1 MEVGL
6 RLALVLMGALACLAL
21 PAPTALAEVTTVVLR
36 EDFDG
41 DGKADTVETA
51 RIADILDSLVP
62 GASYSLKVSRERREF
77 DKIGDQTAIVVRL
90 AADASRLYL
99 LMSSSRAA
107 VAACD
112 IRTNPPG
119 EYAADNANGREV
131 LVVKTNVIAISCLE
145 AGGPGTLLKYWS
157 PENGG
162 GFPAAWLP
170 N

>member
-6 RLALVLMGALACLAL
+6 RLALVLIGALVCLPVAW
-21 PAPTALAEVTTVVLR
+21 ADVTTVVLR

-41 DGKADTVETA
+41 DGRADTVETA
-51 RIADILDSLVP
+51 RIADILENLVP
-62 GASYSLKVSRERREF
+62 GDAASHQIRRQRAEL
-77 DKIGDQTAIVVRL
+77 DRIGDQTAIVVRR
-90 AADASRLYL
+90 AADPGRLYL
-99 LMSSSRAA
+99 LMSSARAA

-112 IRTNPPG
+112 IRANPPG
-119 EYAADNANGREV
+119 EYAAGDANGREV

-157 PENGG
+157 PESGG

>member
-1 MEVGL
+1 L
-6 RLALVLMGALACLAL
+6 RFAPVIMALFACL
-21 PAPTALAEVTTVVLR
+21 PMVAPTASADVTTVVLR
-36 EDFDG
+36 DDFDG
-41 DGKADTVETA
+41 DGKPDTVETA

-62 GASYSLKVSRERREF
+62 GTSYSRKVSRERREF
-77 DKIGDQTAIVVRL
+77 DRIGDQTAIVVRL
-90 AADASRLYL
+90 AAHANRLYL

-157 PENGG
+157 AENGG